1 MTLIDFN
8 KKELHDIYSSLQYTR
23 LEIGFENK
31 SEEELYDRLT
41 KLMDKVAK
49 LRQVCDC
56 GGQSNWY
63 IIQQLREL
71 SMSDDEIKTFITTF
85 KSFMQHADVE
95 EMNFLRRES
104 TRKYKQLYYQSQAKK
119 HNVSYDYYLHE
130 FT

>member
-8 KKELHDIYSSLQYTR
+8 KKELRDIYSSLSYTR

-56 GGQSNWY
+56 Q
-63 IIQQLREL
+63 E
-71 SMSDDEIKTFITTF
+71 
-85 KSFMQHADVE
+85 
-95 EMNFLRRES
+95 
-104 TRKYKQLYYQSQAKK
+104 
-119 HNVSYDYYLHE
+119 NVSE
-130 FT
+130 